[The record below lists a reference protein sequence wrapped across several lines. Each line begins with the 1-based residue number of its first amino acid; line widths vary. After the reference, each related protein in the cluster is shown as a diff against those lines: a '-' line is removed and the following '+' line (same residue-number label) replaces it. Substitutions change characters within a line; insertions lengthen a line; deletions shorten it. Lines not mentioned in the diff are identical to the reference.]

1 MQQLRRF
8 YSLQANSLLE
18 SVVALS
24 IISVCLYSA
33 IIIYAAIFTP
43 KTSAR
48 FYNSFNKTSEVFFTM
63 QLAQDS
69 LIEEYDTY
77 NWEITDETQGG
88 LKKITVNYKD
98 SLQSYPQKSFYIS
111 NE

>member
-1 MQQLRRF
+1 M
-8 YSLQANSLLE
+8 LE

-24 IISVCLYSA
+24 IISVCLYIA

-48 FYNSFNKTSEVFFTM
+48 FYYSFNKTNEVFFAM

-69 LIEEYDTY
+69 VSERYDTD

-88 LKKITVNYKD
+88 VKKITANYKD
-98 SLQSYPQKSFYIS
+98 SLQSYPQKSFYIP